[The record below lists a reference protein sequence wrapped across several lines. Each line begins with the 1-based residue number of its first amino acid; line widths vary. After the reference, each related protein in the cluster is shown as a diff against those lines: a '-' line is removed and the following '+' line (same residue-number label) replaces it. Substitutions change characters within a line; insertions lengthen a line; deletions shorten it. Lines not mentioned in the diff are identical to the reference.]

1 MTVKDS
7 VVVVK
12 RRYPRCIF
20 GMLSRIAEWFIGML
34 LSCIP
39 ECPRYVPVK
48 AGRYKASRIHNARFL
63 LESRGLLLPIRIRW
77 KVKKLV
83 PLENVSD
90 DDWATYQKSWNE
102 LLSDADWSLVRKF
115 KDRAV
120 VRHYSPK
127 SLRDE
132 WGWIKFWLIS
142 PPALQR
148 IM

>member
-1 MTVKDS
+1 MAEMVKLSHAAVRDEGIGEPHAHDAGQRLPAGGDFCRM
-7 VVVVK
+7 VNECLCHG
-12 RRYPRCIF
+12 RTDAARLRAIF
-20 GMLSRIAEWFIGML
+20 EG
-34 LSCIP
+34 
-39 ECPRYVPVK
+39 
-48 AGRYKASRIHNARFL
+48 
-63 LESRGLLLPIRIRW
+63 
-77 KVKKLV
+77 
-83 PLENVSD
+83 D
-90 DDWATYQKSWNE
+90 DAFE
-102 LLSDADWSLVRKF
+102 LLGDADWSLVRKF

>member
-1 MTVKDS
+1 
-7 VVVVK
+7 
-12 RRYPRCIF
+12 
-20 GMLSRIAEWFIGML
+20 MLSRIAEWFIGML
-34 LSCIP
+34 LRCIP
-39 ECPRYVPVK
+39 ECPGYVPVK
-48 AGRYKASRIHNARFL
+48 AGSYKASRIHNARFL

-102 LLSDADWSLVRKF
+102 LLGDADWSLVRKF

-120 VRHYSPK
+120 VRYYSPQ
-127 SLRDE
+127 SLLDE

-142 PPALQR
+142 PPALQS

>member
-1 MTVKDS
+1 MKDS

-20 GMLSRIAEWFIGML
+20 GMLLR
-34 LSCIP
+34 CIP

-63 LESRGLLLPIRIRW
+63 LESRGLVLPIRIRW

-102 LLSDADWSLVRKF
+102 LLSDADWSLVWKF

-132 WGWIKFWLIS
+132 WGWIKFWLIT

>member
-1 MTVKDS
+1 M
-7 VVVVK
+7 VK

-34 LSCIP
+34 LRCVP
-39 ECPRYVPVK
+39 ECPGYVLVK
-48 AGRYKASRIHNARFL
+48 PDSYKASRIHNARFL

-77 KVKKLV
+77 KVKSLV
-83 PLENVSD
+83 PLENVSE
-90 DDWATYQKSWNE
+90 DDWTIYQKSWNE
-102 LLSDADWSLVRKF
+102 LLGDADWSLIRKF

-120 VRHYSPK
+120 VSHYSLK